1 MVPNANLADYGLT
14 IFALGGLFF
23 VLGQV
28 LPRLL
33 DRRNGKGEGAA
44 LATVI
49 DNNTRAV
56 NQMSGCVQE
65 LRERLVETSARQGE
79 QLAELLARARTG

>member
-1 MVPNANLADYGLT
+1 VPNAGLADYGLA

-23 VLGQV
+23 VLGLV
-28 LPRLL
+28 LPRVL
-33 DRRNGKGEGAA
+33 DRRNGKGQDAA
-44 LATVI
+44 LTAVV
-49 DNNTRAV
+49 DNNTRAL
-56 NQMSGCVQE
+56 NQMSSCVQE